1 MTTEVLILMTQDN
14 QRSAAIAAYS
24 LLANKSIYEV
34 IGMQLKIINQQH
46 EDWDLNDVSW
56 AVSYADT
63 IYDNIIG
70 LV

>member
-1 MTTEVLILMTQDN
+1 MIEQVTILMTQDG

-34 IGMQLKIINQQH
+34 ISMQLKIINQQH

>member
-1 MTTEVLILMTQDN
+1 MTQDG

-34 IGMQLKIINQQH
+34 ISMQLKIINQQH